1 MNNLVGM
8 TCAFLFAF
16 TSATAQPQQAA
27 ATTGTFTQAVRTIM
41 DRSEFKHVSFGLEIY
56 SLDQKKVLFALN
68 GNKYFTPGST
78 TKLLTIGTALHYL
91 GPDFRFHTAV
101 YRTGPVKHGVLYGNL
116 VLVASGDPNL
126 SDRLQSDGS
135 LAFANEDHS
144 YGGHDSRL
152 IPGNAAIVL
161 QEFADQIRKAG
172 VREVQGHVVIDV
184 SLFPEG
190 TRELGTGMVISPI
203 CVNDN
208 AVDVMVTAGSAAGS
222 SATLAYSLQVP
233 YLHFVNNIKTGA
245 PGSQAVPVDS
255 DTATNPDGT
264 ETVTLTGSI
273 PPDQSPYIYGYPVSS
288 PSRFA
293 QALFTEALTGDGIR
307 IRNKNVSTGDQK
319 NAYTPDNRVAEH
331 ISAPYAEE
339 AKVTLK
345 VSQNLHASMT
355 PYILGALVGKAT
367 KDIATKGFSL
377 EHDFFTKGNLSTIG
391 ASQGDGA
398 GGALSAYFTPDF
410 MVHYLA
416 FMSQQPDFSFFRRGL
431 PILGRDGTLFNVE
444 TNSPAAGKVFAKTG
458 TFGAW
463 DELNRRV
470 IISGKGLA
478 GYTTTASGEPV
489 AFAFYMN
496 HLELQDEK
504 ADPAVVAGAALGAIA
519 SAMHDL
525 PIDRTSFNQP

>member
-1 MNNLVGM
+1 MKNLVGM
-8 TCAFLFAF
+8 TCALLFAF
-16 TSATAQPQQAA
+16 TSASVHPQQTE
-27 ATTGTFTQAVRTIM
+27 ATTGTFTQALSTIM
-41 DRSEFKHVSFGLEIY
+41 NRPEFSHASFGIEIY
-56 SLDQKKVLFALN
+56 SLDQKKVLFAWDAD
-68 GNKYFTPGST
+68 KYFTPGST

-91 GPDFRFHTAV
+91 GPDFRFHTPV
-101 YRTGPVKHGVLYGNL
+101 YRTGPISHGVLQGNL

-152 IPGNAAIVL
+152 IPGNPAIVL

-172 VREVQGHVVIDV
+172 IREVQGRVIIDA

-190 TRELGTGMVISPI
+190 ARELGTGMVISPI

-208 AVDVMVTAGSAAGS
+208 TLDVTVTAGPAPGS
-222 SATLAYSLQVP
+222 PATLAYSLQVP

-245 PGSQAVPVDS
+245 PGSQPVPVDS
-255 DTATNPDGT
+255 DTTTNPDGT
-264 ETVTLTGSI
+264 ETSTLTGSI
-273 PPDQSPYIYGYPVSS
+273 PPAHSPYIYGYAVSS

-307 IRNKNVSTGDQK
+307 IGNKKIDTADQK
-319 NAYTPDNRVAEH
+319 SFYTPENRVAEH
-331 ISAPYAEE
+331 ISAPYSEE

-367 KDIATKGFSL
+367 KDIATKGFLL
-377 EHDFFTKGNLSTIG
+377 EHDFFTQGNLSTIG

-410 MVHYLA
+410 IVHYLA
-416 FMSQQPDFSFFRRGL
+416 FMSQQPNFSVFKKGL
-431 PILGRDGTLFNVE
+431 PILGQDGTLFNVE
-444 TNSPAAGKVFAKTG
+444 TTSPAAGKVFAKTG

-463 DELNRRV
+463 DELNRRLM
-470 IISGKGLA
+470 ISGKGLA
-478 GYTTTASGEPV
+478 GYTTTVSGEPV

-525 PIDRTSFNQP
+525 PIDRPSLIQP

>member
-1 MNNLVGM
+1 MKNFVRTM
-8 TCAFLFAF
+8 CALLIAF
-16 TSATAQPQQAA
+16 TSATAQPQQTE

-41 DRSEFKHVSFGLEIY
+41 DRPEFKHVSFGLEIY
-56 SLDQKKVLFALN
+56 SLNQERVLFALN
-68 GNKYFTPGST
+68 GDKYFTPGST
-78 TKLLTIGTALHYL
+78 TKLLTMGTALHYL
-91 GPDFRFHTAV
+91 GPDFRFHTSV
-101 YRTGPVKHGVLYGNL
+101 YRTGPVRHGVLDGNL

-152 IPGNAAIVL
+152 IPGNPAIVL

-172 VREVQGHVVIDV
+172 IRDVQGHVIIDV
-184 SLFPEG
+184 NLFPEG

-208 AVDVMVTAGSAAGS
+208 AIDVTVTTGSAPGS
-222 SATLAYSLQVP
+222 PATVAYSLQVP
-233 YLHFVNNIKTGA
+233 YIHFVNNIKAGA
-245 PGSQAVPVDS
+245 AGSQTVPVDS
-255 DTATNPDGT
+255 DTTTNPDGT

-273 PPDQSPYIYGYPVSS
+273 PPDQSPYIYGYAISS

-293 QALFTEALTGDGIR
+293 QALFTEALTNDGIR
-307 IRNKNVSTGDQK
+307 IRNKNIGAADQK
-319 NAYTPDNRVAEH
+319 SSYTPDNRVAEH
-331 ISAPYAEE
+331 ISAPYSEE

-367 KDIATKGFSL
+367 KDVATKGFSL
-377 EHDFFTKGNLSTIG
+377 EHDFFTQGNLSTIG

-416 FMSQQPDFSFFRRGL
+416 FMSQQPNFFVFKKGL

-463 DELNRRV
+463 DELNRRLM
-470 IISGKGLA
+470 ISGKGLA
-478 GYTTTASGEPV
+478 GYTTTVSGEPV

-525 PIDRTSFNQP
+525 PIDHPSLSQP